1 MFIATPASTSPA
13 WLAMS
18 VCRLS
23 AETLASTSPVRQ
35 ETSIAI
41 PASTNRVRRA
51 MSAPLVLAV
60 IPGSINLAQRATGSA
75 FTDSR
80 FMAGICLIADVDAG
94 AVGTAQTW
102 ASGYLNSFKAW
113 SYAKN
118 AFDKWS
124 LLVARRFAELRGV
137 TPPAK

>member
-1 MFIATPASTSPA
+1 
-13 WLAMS
+13 
-18 VCRLS
+18 
-23 AETLASTSPVRQ
+23 
-35 ETSIAI
+35 
-41 PASTNRVRRA
+41 
-51 MSAPLVLAV
+51 
-60 IPGSINLAQRATGSA
+60 
-75 FTDSR
+75 
-80 FMAGICLIADVDAG
+80 MAGICLIADVDAG

-137 TPPAK
+137 TPPVK